1 MPSEIFGVDGLVILL
16 FPVCFVLALWALIDA
31 AIRPSQVFQ
40 AAGQNK
46 TLWIV
51 LPIVGM
57 FLFVLVGG
65 VLGIVYLT
73 AIRPKLKQGA

>member
-1 MPSEIFGVDGLVILL
+1 MYSRPLVRI
-16 FPVCFVLALWALIDA
+16 
-31 AIRPSQVFQ
+31 
-40 AAGQNK
+40 K

-73 AIRPKLKQGA
+73 AIRPKLKPGA